1 MVWKYGKHNFQVVE
15 SRFIRDHSKQV
26 SPAWWTY
33 TWLNE
38 GFATLFESYISSL
51 IYPEMNFMNY
61 FVTST
66 MPRAFTADVL
76 SSNSWY
82 MNQYTEGPDNLWN
95 KFSSISYQKAG
106 CVLRMFQE
114 TLTPPTF
121 AKGLNYYLR
130 DRYMQAAI
138 PDHLHESLQTAYDED
153 YPGNDVDIADV
164 MQSWENTPGYPII
177 EVSLVANLLVFTQR
191 RYPDS
196 AGELYSV
203 PITLATKTNP
213 DFAQKSPTLWLSTL
227 SRIVQQTQ
235 VYFTVNDW
243 IILNIDQVGYYRVS
257 YDTNLWR
264 AIIRQLI
271 EDHSVINPINRAV
284 LQDEIYLGFT
294 DTTLNTV
301 AATDCLDILTYFD
314 GEDEPITWSKAN
326 SLLNLFSNRLFGTT
340 RYENF
345 LGFLNEITTS
355 HLTITGYEP
364 IDFEPSVSAS
374 LRSSIKPWNCLAL
387 NEGCLNHEREK
398 LLQFLNTGTSE
409 PFDYCYA
416 LRNIDEEYYEIV
428 DGVATNSAFPSRSN
442 YLANLGCSLKKE
454 YVRYFL
460 EIALDSSNI
469 LVQSERQN
477 VLTNTMV
484 RSVVALETTIEFIDE
499 NYAELNT
506 L

>member
-1 MVWKYGKHNFQVVE
+1 
-15 SRFIRDHSKQV
+15 
-26 SPAWWTY
+26 
-33 TWLNE
+33 
-38 GFATLFESYISSL
+38 
-51 IYPEMNFMNY
+51 
-61 FVTST
+61 
-66 MPRAFTADVL
+66 MPRAFSVDVL

-82 MNQYTEGPDNLWN
+82 LNQYTEGPNSLWN

-130 DRYMQAAI
+130 SRYMQAAI
-138 PDHLHESLQTAYDED
+138 PDDLHENLQTAYDED
-153 YPGNDVDIADV
+153 YPGNELNIADV

-177 EVSLVANLLVFTQR
+177 EVSSVANLLVFTQR

-203 PITLATKTNP
+203 PITLATKSNP
-213 DFAQKSPTLWLSTL
+213 KFSQKSPTLWLTTL
-227 SRIVQQTQ
+227 SRIVPQTQ
-235 VYFTVNDW
+235 IDFTVNDW

-271 EDHSVINPINRAV
+271 EDHRVINPINRAV
-284 LQDEIYLGFT
+284 LQDEIYLSLS
-294 DTTLNTV
+294 DATLNTV
-301 AATDCLDILTYFD
+301 VISDCLDILSYFD

-326 SLLNLFSNRLFGTT
+326 SLLNLFNNRLFGTS
-340 RYENF
+340 RYEDF
-345 LGFLNEITTS
+345 LGFLNEITTP

-364 IDFEPSVSAS
+364 VDFEASLSAS
-374 LRSSIKPWNCLAL
+374 LRNAIKPWNCLAL
-387 NEGCLNHEREK
+387 NEDCVHHEREK
-398 LLQFLNTGTSE
+398 LLEFFSTGTSKS
-409 PFDYCYA
+409 FDYCYA
-416 LRNIDEEYYEIV
+416 LRHIDEEYYEIV
-428 DGVATNSAFPSRSN
+428 DGVATNSAYPSRSN
-442 YLANLGCSLKKE
+442 YLANLGCSLRKE
-454 YVRYFL
+454 HVRYFL
-460 EIALDSSNI
+460 EIALNSSNI

-477 VLTNTMV
+477 VLTNTMI

-499 NYAELNT
+499 NYSELNS